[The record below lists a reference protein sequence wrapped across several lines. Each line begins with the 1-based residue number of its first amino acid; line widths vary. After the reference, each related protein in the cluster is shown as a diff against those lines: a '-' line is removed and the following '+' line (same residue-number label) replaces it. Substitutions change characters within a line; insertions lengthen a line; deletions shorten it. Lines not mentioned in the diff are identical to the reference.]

1 MYYSWKAVVFIHR
14 LWNKC
19 LQSVNHDQFPMQMTH
34 KHNKWLQI
42 LTQEDFPRKLPRGEN
57 VDFKF
62 SMNNEGEDISKK
74 PQSRENIA

>member
-34 KHNKWLQI
+34 KHNKCLQI
-42 LTQEDFPRKLPRGEN
+42 PIQEDFPWKLPPGEN
-57 VDFKF
+57 ADFKF
-62 SMNNEGEDISKK
+62 SVNNEGEDNNKK
-74 PQSRENIA
+74 LWSRENIA